1 MGVKQFE
8 DLKALES
15 ETDGEP
21 ECPPL
26 SNTGRENHVIKA
38 GAVAD
43 FISENFEEKDK
54 DTTKK
59 YTVLY
64 ERRNEASD
72 NESDR
77 GNKTENI
84 DKNIKINFEVE
95 ANLNLPTETAYVS
108 MWDFAG
114 EDVFYATH
122 HVFLSPD
129 AVYLIVIDLSN
140 SETNNVTEI
149 GKFYFFIIIITCMIC
164 GGSGSEFSLRQTFL

>member
-1 MGVKQFE
+1 MYLFAGDPLENSRTKLAMGVKQFE
-8 DLKALES
+8 ELKALKS

-21 ECPPL
+21 RVSPF
-26 SNTGRENHVIKA
+26 SNTDKGNHVIKPA
-38 GAVAD
+38 GVAD
-43 FISENFEEKDK
+43 FIGENFEEKDK

-59 YTVLY
+59 CTVLY
-64 ERRNEASD
+64 ERGNEASD
-72 NESDR
+72 NESNV
-77 GNKTENI
+77 GNSYENI
-84 DKNIKINFEVE
+84 EKNIKINFKIE
-95 ANLNLPTETAYVS
+95 ANLNLPTETADLS

-149 GKFYFFIIIITCMIC
+149 GKFYI
-164 GGSGSEFSLRQTFL
+164 FLLLLA